1 MQELEGDLRIEDLAR
16 GHRYLLDSFKNQQEP
31 LVKYLQLYALRH
43 QERDRLSRTRV
54 ALIASQGRD
63 HLVGYYSL
71 ASSCIERDAL
81 GSIESLS
88 GLPRFSVPA
97 ILLARLA
104 VHESVQK
111 RGVGVRLF
119 ADALKQVERA
129 AALVGIR
136 LLLTDAKDDEAMA
149 YYESVGLLG
158 VQSSGFPRRM
168 VLDLEAVDQARTG

>member
-1 MQELEGDLRIEDLAR
+1 
-16 GHRYLLDSFKNQQEP
+16 
-31 LVKYLQLYALRH
+31 
-43 QERDRLSRTRV
+43 
-54 ALIASQGRD
+54 
-63 HLVGYYSL
+63 VGYYSL
-71 ASSCIERDAL
+71 ASSCIERDVL
-81 GSIESLS
+81 GSIASLS

-104 VHESVQK
+104 VHEDVQK

-119 ADALKQVERA
+119 ADALKHVERA

-136 LLLTDAKDDEAMA
+136 LLLTDAKDNAAMA

-168 VLDLEAVDQARTG
+168 VLDLKKLDPLHTA